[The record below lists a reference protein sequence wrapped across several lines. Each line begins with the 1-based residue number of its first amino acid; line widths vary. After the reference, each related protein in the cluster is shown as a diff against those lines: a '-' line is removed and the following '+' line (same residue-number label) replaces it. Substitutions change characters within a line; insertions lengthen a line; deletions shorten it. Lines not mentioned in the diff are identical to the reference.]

1 MGDIRAEVGSC
12 AAQVCNDTEC
22 LWAREQDVCALEWV
36 LLAWST
42 SRSTNWNPLMTRTRC
57 HEHSPLQLRLLILFS
72 DYPDVMAN
80 RLQSANL
87 LYIPLDLIPVAVD
100 AFVGL

>member
-1 MGDIRAEVGSC
+1 
-12 AAQVCNDTEC
+12 
-22 LWAREQDVCALEWV
+22 
-36 LLAWST
+36 
-42 SRSTNWNPLMTRTRC
+42 MTRTRC